1 MVSTGFYFKKF
12 CLPIFLYILCLM
24 GFFFHSFLLQGLCT
38 DCLDRIQ
45 AFTWIHVVCSSTLF
59 LSFVLWINCPLTK
72 KLVWNMLFSTLYSS
86 TSPSHLG
93 ARSLHWMF
101 SVALGGHG
109 WVTILQVCWISTVL
123 TTFFFFS
130 PPPHSVLCRILYILC
145 WRELFV
151 GWVFAS
157 QPPWHLICSR
167 SFGEDGSCALSRL

>member
-24 GFFFHSFLLQGLCT
+24 GFFFHSFLLQGLCS

-109 WVTILQVCWISTVL
+109 WVTILQVCWISVL
-123 TTFFFFS
+123 TLFS
-130 PPPHSVLCRILYILC
+130 LSQLVLCRIGVFCVDVSSLS
-145 WRELFV
+145 EF
-151 GWVFAS
+151 VFAS